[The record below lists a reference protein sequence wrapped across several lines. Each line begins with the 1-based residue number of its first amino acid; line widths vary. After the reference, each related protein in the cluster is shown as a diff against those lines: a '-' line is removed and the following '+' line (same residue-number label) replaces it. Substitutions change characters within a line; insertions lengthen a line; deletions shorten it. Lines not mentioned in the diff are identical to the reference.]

1 VPVQKITKEEILKK
15 SIDVFRSKGYHN
27 TSMQDLA
34 ETCGLLKGSF
44 YHYFQSKEALMKEL
58 LVGVNNYMKAKI
70 FSIAYDESLAP
81 KEKLEQ
87 MLKKMGR
94 FLLER
99 DGGCIVGNTTLETSG
114 LFYEFEPVLKNIFT
128 EWIDALKH
136 IFDESGKPAEVSLK
150 LAQQSI
156 MELEGAV
163 MLTKLYGNRDLL
175 VDAFNRTIQ
184 KLD

>member
-1 VPVQKITKEEILKK
+1 VPIQKITKEEILKK
-15 SIDVFRSKGYHN
+15 SIDVFRLKGYHN

-34 ETCGLLKGSF
+34 EACGLMKGSF

-58 LVGVNNYMKAKI
+58 LVGVNTYLKVKI
-70 FSIAYDESLAP
+70 FSIAYDSSLQP
-81 KEKLEQ
+81 KDKLEQ

-94 FLLER
+94 FLFEK

-128 EWIDALKH
+128 EWIDAHKH
-136 IFDESGKPAEVSLK
+136 IFEEAGKPSETALK

-175 VDAFNRTIQ
+175 IDAFNRTIQ